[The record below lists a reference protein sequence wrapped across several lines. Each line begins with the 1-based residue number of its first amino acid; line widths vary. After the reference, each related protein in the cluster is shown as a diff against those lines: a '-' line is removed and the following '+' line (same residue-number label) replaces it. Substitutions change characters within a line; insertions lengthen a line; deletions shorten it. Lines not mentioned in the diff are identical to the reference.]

1 MYMLFVACM
10 ALATPPL
17 LCSRMIVAENR
28 LPKPDYASSIRLY
41 YPTGVDEQVQ
51 GLRARAQAGGG
62 LGGGTA
68 VERRQRQ
75 EIEGLKATIERAKLD
90 AEAAKKKSRA
100 SERR

>member
-1 MYMLFVACM
+1 
-10 ALATPPL
+10 
-17 LCSRMIVAENR
+17 
-28 LPKPDYASSIRLY
+28 
-41 YPTGVDEQVQ
+41 
-51 GLRARAQAGGG
+51 LRARAQAGGG

-100 SERR
+100 SERRLQQQIKGGAERIAELEGQVSFLERQRVDVWASATG